1 MKITTTQTILKPTAT
16 IKHQK
21 KAQFLL
27 QTTSSVFASEDC
39 FCSAFLF
46 FAQVVRQLT
55 FYLTGQSGFLL

>member
-21 KAQFLL
+21 KHSFSYKQRPVCSLVKTAFVQL
-27 QTTSSVFASEDC
+27 
-39 FCSAFLF
+39 FCF

-55 FYLTGQSGFLL
+55 SYLTGQSGFLL